1 LLTDLYELTMAAGYF
16 NEGIQAP
23 ATFSLYVRRHPR
35 RGFFVA
41 AGLEEILTFLEGFR
55 FAPEDIAYLRQTAL
69 FSEAF
74 LSYLADLRFQ
84 GDVWAM
90 PEGSLFFADEPI
102 IEVTA
107 PLIQA
112 QLLET
117 YIINTASLSSL
128 IATKA
133 ARCVHAAQG
142 RGLMDFS
149 LRRDQ
154 GADAGLAAA
163 RASYLAGF
171 DTTSNVLAGKR
182 FGIPISGT
190 MAHSF
195 IQAFDYEIDAFRSY
209 ARSFPQRTILLID
222 TYDTIGGVRHAVQ
235 VAREMQQR
243 GESLQAVRLD
253 SGDLI
258 DLSRRVRAIL
268 DEGGF
273 EGVRILASG
282 GLDEFGL
289 VALLAQKAPIDAFGV
304 GTKMGV
310 SADAPFLDIVYKM
323 VQFDGRPV
331 CKYSTGKVTLAGEKQ
346 VYRRLDPEGRYQE
359 DLLATRQERIPA
371 ATPLLHPVMKAGR
384 RLHPASDLN
393 QLRQTFKAN
402 FDRLPEAYKALSAAP
417 DFPVRISEHLRA
429 LQPPIS

>member
-1 LLTDLYELTMAAGYF
+1 MAAAYF

-23 ATFSLYVRRHPR
+23 ATFSLYVRRPPR

-41 AGLEEILTFLEGFR
+41 AGLEEILTFLDGFR
-55 FAPEDIAYLRQTAL
+55 FAPEELAYLRQTAL

-90 PEGSLFFADEPI
+90 PEGSLFFGDEPI

-117 YIINTASLSSL
+117 WLINAAGLSSL

-171 DTTSNVLAGKR
+171 DSTSNVLAGKLY
-182 FGIPISGT
+182 GIPVSGT

-195 IQAFDYEIDAFRSY
+195 IQAFDREIDAFRSY
-209 ARSFPQRTILLID
+209 ARSFPRRTVLLID
-222 TYDTIGGVRHAVQ
+222 TYDTVAGARQAVQ
-235 VAREMQQR
+235 VAREMQPR

-253 SGDLI
+253 SGDLV

-268 DEGGF
+268 DEAGFGG
-273 EGVRILASG
+273 VKILASG
-282 GLDEFGL
+282 GLDEFDL
-289 VALLAQKAPIDAFGV
+289 AALLAQKAPIDAFGV

-331 CKYSTGKVTLAGEKQ
+331 CKHSTGKVTLAGEKQ
-346 VYRRLDPEGRYQE
+346 VYRRSDPQGCYLE
-359 DLLATRQERIPA
+359 DVLGTRQEQNPA
-371 ATPLLHPVMKAGR
+371 ARPLLQPVMRRGR
-384 RLHPASDLN
+384 RLHPPSELN

-402 FDRLPEAYKALSAAP
+402 FARLPETYKVLSAAP
-417 DFPVRISEHLRA
+417 DFPVLLSERLRG
-429 LQPPIS
+429 LQPPVS